1 MTTQYPTAQPAF
13 FVNWQTL
20 LDDNLLDQ
28 LANVGFCVVDNCFS
42 ATTFHALQ
50 TESGY
55 IDYRNANLTQGERL
69 AEIRG
74 DRIRWIDEQC
84 PIGLQYL
91 QQIQQ
96 LGEYL
101 NQTLFTGI
109 RRCEAHYAHYPIG
122 FGYQWH
128 SDNPI
133 GRDERV
139 ISAVFYL
146 NQHWG
151 DQDGGEILL
160 IDKLGNQQSLQPQ
173 GNRLIIFDSNLRHQ
187 VNITHKPRFS
197 IATWLRRDNEF

>member
-42 ATTFHALQ
+42 TTAFHALQ

-84 PIGLQYL
+84 PVGMKYL
-91 QQIQQ
+91 AQIQQ

-109 RRCEAHYAHYPIG
+109 RHCEAHYAHYPIG

>member
-1 MTTQYPTAQPAF
+1 MTTQYSTTQPAF

-42 ATTFHALQ
+42 TTAFHALQ

-91 QQIQQ
+91 AQIQQ